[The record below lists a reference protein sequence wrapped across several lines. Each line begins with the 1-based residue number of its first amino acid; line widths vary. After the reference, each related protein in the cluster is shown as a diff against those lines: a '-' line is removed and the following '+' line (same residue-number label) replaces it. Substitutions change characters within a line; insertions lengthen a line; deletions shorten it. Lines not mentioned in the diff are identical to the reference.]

1 MIPKIIH
8 QIWLGGNSPP
18 KKLMDTWKQSEF
30 DYILW
35 DEEKISSL
43 NLINRDKYERFLDK
57 KIYYGAADV
66 ARVEILYK
74 YGGIYVDADYEKL
87 KELPNKWLEYDFLC
101 GSPVDKNSS
110 SFRIGNSFFG
120 AIMESN
126 LIREYRNRISSVK
139 KLQPAWKQIGGT
151 LLTKVLLDYEEK
163 VNYLLLPPLTFYTVN
178 VKGKVLHVENQNDSR
193 IRQAYGRH
201 FMASKNSK
209 IYKRYI

>member
-1 MIPKIIH
+1 M
-8 QIWLGGNSPP
+8 N
-18 KKLMDTWKQSEF
+18 TWKQSEF

-43 NLINRDKYERFLDK
+43 NLINRDKYDWFLDK

-66 ARVEILYK
+66 TRVEILYK

-87 KELPNKWLEYDFLC
+87 KELPNKWFEYDFLC

-120 AIMESN
+120 AKMESN

-139 KLQPAWKQIGGT
+139 KL
-151 LLTKVLLDYEEK
+151 
-163 VNYLLLPPLTFYTVN
+163 
-178 VKGKVLHVENQNDSR
+178 
-193 IRQAYGRH
+193 
-201 FMASKNSK
+201 
-209 IYKRYI
+209 

>member
-8 QIWLGGNSPP
+8 QIWIGAAPPP
-18 KKLMDTWKQSEF
+18 KKLMNTWKQSTF

-43 NLINRDKYERFLDK
+43 NLINQDKYDWFLDK

-87 KELPNKWLEYDFLC
+87 KELPNKWFEYDFLC
-101 GSPVDKNSS
+101 NSPHYINDP

-120 AIMESN
+120 AKKESN
-126 LIREYRNRISSVK
+126 LILEYRDRISNVK
-139 KLQPAWKQIGGT
+139 KLQPAWIQIGGT
-151 LLTKVLLDYEEK
+151 LLTDVFLKFKKEI
-163 VNYLLLPPLTFYTVN
+163 NYLLLPPLTFYTVN
-178 VKGKVLHVENQNDSR
+178 IKGKICEVENQSDPR
-193 IRQAYGRH
+193 IFQSYGRH